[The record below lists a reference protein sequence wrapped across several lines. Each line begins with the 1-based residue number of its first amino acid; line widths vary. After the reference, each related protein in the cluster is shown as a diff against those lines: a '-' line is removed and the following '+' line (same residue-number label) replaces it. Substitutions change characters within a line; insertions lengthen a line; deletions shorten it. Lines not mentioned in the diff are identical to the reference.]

1 MSLNNNDLEK
11 KVKGIAHSLIYEK
24 GYVSSVD
31 VLMRLDYLSKGD
43 YEAWRFGKISY
54 LEKACQ
60 VNLSKLSLINKTI
73 RKIANDLDLKK
84 SWTEYNQYGK
94 SENRRLRFSKSGN
107 KDIEVAYATHYVDIE
122 RSNELRNQ

>member
-1 MSLNNNDLEK
+1 MNNKDLEK
-11 KVKGIAHSLIYEK
+11 KIKSIAHSLIYEK
-24 GYVSSVD
+24 GYVCSLD
-31 VLMRLDYLSKGD
+31 VLMRLDYLSKRD

-84 SWTEYNQYGK
+84 SWTGYNQYGK
-94 SENRRLRFSKSGN
+94 SKKRRLRFSKSGDKN
-107 KDIEVAYATHYVDIE
+107 IEAVYATHYVDIE
-122 RSNELRNQ
+122 RLNELKNQ

>member
-1 MSLNNNDLEK
+1 MSLNDNDLEK
-11 KVKGIAHSLIYEK
+11 KIKSIAHSLIYEK
-24 GYVSSVD
+24 GDISSVD

-94 SENRRLRFSKSGN
+94 SKNRRLRFSKSGN
-107 KDIEVAYATHYVDIE
+107 KDIEVA
-122 RSNELRNQ
+122 